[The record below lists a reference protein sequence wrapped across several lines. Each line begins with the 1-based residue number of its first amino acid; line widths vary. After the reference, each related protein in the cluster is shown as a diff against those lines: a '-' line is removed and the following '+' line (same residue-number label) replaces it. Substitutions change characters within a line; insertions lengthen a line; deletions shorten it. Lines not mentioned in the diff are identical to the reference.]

1 MKGEMRRSREGVAY
15 TPIQAPP
22 VEERKTSSIGVK
34 LTPTMKKEL
43 ELLAKAK
50 NTTVSPLVEEL
61 ISKEIEKHR
70 DAVEKARQILLDG
83 I

>member
-1 MKGEMRRSREGVAY
+1 MKGEMRRSREEVSY

-22 VEERKTSSIGVK
+22 VEERKTASIGVK

-43 ELLAKAK
+43 ELLAKMR

-61 ISKEIEKHR
+61 IAAELKKKRET
-70 DAVEKARQILLDG
+70 VEKAKQILLG
-83 I
+83 EL